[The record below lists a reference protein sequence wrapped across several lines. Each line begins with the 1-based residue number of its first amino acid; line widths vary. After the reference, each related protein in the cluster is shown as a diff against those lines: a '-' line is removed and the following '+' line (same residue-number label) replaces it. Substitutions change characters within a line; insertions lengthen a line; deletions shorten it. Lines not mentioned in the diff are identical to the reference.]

1 LIEFLIRRITYSIV
15 VIFVV
20 SVVVFAAIHSL
31 PGDPIEIML
40 QEFANPV
47 LTARLRAHYL
57 LDQPIYVQYGHWIR
71 GILTGE
77 WGISI
82 RTQRPILATITK
94 AMQPSLIIALGGWIV
109 SSVVGVVLGTVAAL
123 KRGTIIDYMA
133 SVSAFVGLSTPAFFY
148 GLILMLI
155 FGLRLRWFPS
165 SGYVFLQDAPLET
178 MSYVVLPILA
188 IGLRMSA
195 AITRIS
201 RTAVLEVIGEDYV
214 KTARAKGLREGVV
227 IIKHV
232 LRSSMIT
239 IVTVS
244 GLQLGVLLGGV
255 VILENVFAIPGLGSL
270 VVNGTFF
277 RDYPIIQA
285 CVLVFSVWFTA
296 INVVVDFSYSMLD
309 PRIHYG

>member
-1 LIEFLIRRITYSIV
+1 MIEFLIRRITYSIV